1 MTKVPNPLRAWRGQ
15 RSLAEVAGAIG
26 VSDATLCRI
35 ENGKQFVTGPLLV
48 RLMRATGLS
57 ADEVTQPWRDAH
69 ANKEAAA

>member
-1 MTKVPNPLRAWRGQ
+1 MMRVPNPLRTWRGQ
-15 RSLAEVAGAIG
+15 RSLAEVAGELG
-26 VSDATLCRI
+26 VSNATLSRI

-48 RLMRATGLS
+48 RLMQATGLS